1 MQIPHCPCR
10 CHKAFLATFCVGSG
24 DVWPASLSL
33 PSGSLLGLA
42 GGKAQQE
49 TGGEVPPVRVLV
61 PCWLHPGWF
70 PVAGHSPA
78 RQHLLG
84 SSLTPLGQ
92 GSCCPLHYPRTL
104 AVTCS
109 SLTLCVSTQTVYVI
123 SPPRNYPNGLCHPIS
138 LGTLVSHG
146 DGEPEQR
153 RRLGT
158 CLGGRA
164 KALRQAQWLMAG
176 SEAEEGDP
184 E

>member
-92 GSCCPLHYPRTL
+92 GSCCPLHYPQTL

-123 SPPRNYPNGLCHPIS
+123 SPPRI
-138 LGTLVSHG
+138 TLMDCAIRFLSGPWSPMEMVNQSR
-146 DGEPEQR
+146 GEDSE
-153 RRLGT
+153 L
-158 CLGGRA
+158 A
-164 KALRQAQWLMAG
+164 WVAELRH
-176 SEAEEGDP
+176 
-184 E
+184 